1 MQTYGFSRITIQQ
14 LDNELKPVAVRNMS
28 LMASQ
33 KKGPQSFEITGLTK
47 EPSKVFGSNIA
58 YYVAR
63 KGHGDIAANL
73 GILDVP
79 SAIEHEM
86 LGHKKLARKAKF
98 IILARIQSHLTTQY

>member
-14 LDNELKPVAVRNMS
+14 LDNELKPVAG
-28 LMASQ
+28 
-33 KKGPQSFEITGLTK
+33 KKHVIDGKPKEGAAASFEITGLTK

-79 SAIEHEM
+79 SAI
-86 LGHKKLARKAKF
+86 
-98 IILARIQSHLTTQY
+98 